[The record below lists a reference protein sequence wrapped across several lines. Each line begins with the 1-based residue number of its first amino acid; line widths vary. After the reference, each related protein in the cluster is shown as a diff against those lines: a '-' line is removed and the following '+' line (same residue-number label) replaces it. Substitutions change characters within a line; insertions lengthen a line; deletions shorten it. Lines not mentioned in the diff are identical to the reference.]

1 MIKYCCGFLKMSLK
15 YSMSVGDDFSR
26 KKYDPYIH
34 PFLLKLKKI
43 LCKNVATDI
52 KTVLYVVIG
61 RYSPRKI
68 TKKSVH
74 RNFDVKNGMA

>member
-1 MIKYCCGFLKMSLK
+1 
-15 YSMSVGDDFSR
+15 MSVGDDFSR
-26 KKYDPYIH
+26 KKYDSIYTPI
-34 PFLLKLKKI
+34 FAEKII

-61 RYSPRKI
+61 RYSQRKI
-68 TKKSVH
+68 TKKSQH